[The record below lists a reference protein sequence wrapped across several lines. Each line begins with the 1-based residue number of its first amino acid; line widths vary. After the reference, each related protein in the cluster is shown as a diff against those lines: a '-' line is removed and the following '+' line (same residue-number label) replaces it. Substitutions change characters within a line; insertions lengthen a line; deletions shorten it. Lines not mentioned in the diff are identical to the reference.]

1 MKTIH
6 IIQIILAITVLIL
19 AIQVGDNRDRI
30 NNLEGFIENEVQACI
45 DFERY

>member
-1 MKTIH
+1 MKTIYTT
-6 IIQIILAITVLIL
+6 QIILAIIILIL
-19 AIQVGDNRDRI
+19 SIQIGNNKNRI